1 VFDLKEAA
9 PQPAEPPQLGRLA
22 RFQSSPLGQTIRLRS
37 FRFYWTASF
46 FYFIA
51 FGAQRFTFVWL
62 VLELSD
68 NEALAGLTVFALG
81 IPAFFI
87 TLPAGAYADRLNR
100 RRMFMA
106 SNALGGIV
114 SMVAAALIWT
124 EVMSVPIAIA
134 TAIAMGIAT
143 AATQPPLTA
152 MVPTIV
158 PRERLMNGI
167 VLHTMGQN
175 LGMILGVAVGGM
187 AIQFW
192 GLGGAFA
199 ILGVAFGLGIG
210 AMMGVRIPPLPAIEG
225 PPLALGAQVRDGLSF
240 IYHHDGLRNLIVLT
254 GIVGFFMLGP
264 VFVLMPVIARDDLGQ
279 NAFWSAQLFTFT
291 SIGMLGMSVTLA
303 SIGGLNQKG
312 KWILAS
318 LIMGGVNLILLGWSP
333 WYPMTAFLMFIW
345 GLCGGIM
352 MNLNQTLAQSNT
364 PDHMMGRVMSV
375 VMLSIAGLMPMGSL
389 IAGWGAVRFGS
400 GEWLMGCGVLLI
412 LLGIVS
418 WARLPALREMD

>member
-1 VFDLKEAA
+1 MVELKDPE

-22 RFQSSPLGQTIRLRS
+22 RFRASPLGETIGIRS

-68 NEALAGLTVFALG
+68 NEALAGLTAFALG

-87 TLPAGAYADRLNR
+87 TLPAGAYADRLDR
-100 RRMFMA
+100 RRMFMV
-106 SNALGGIV
+106 SNALGGLV
-114 SMVAAALIWT
+114 SLGAAVLIWT
-124 EVMSVPIAIA
+124 DVMSVPLAIA

-152 MVPTIV
+152 IVPTIV
-158 PRERLMNGI
+158 PRDRLMNGI
-167 VLHTMGQN
+167 VLRTMGQN

-187 AIQFW
+187 TIQLW
-192 GLGGAFA
+192 DLGGAFA
-199 ILGVAFGLGIG
+199 VLGIAFFLG
-210 AMMGVRIPPLPAIEG
+210 ILSMMGVRIPPMPTIDGPRPALWE
-225 PPLALGAQVRDGLSF
+225 QVREGLAF
-240 IYHHDGLRNLIVLT
+240 IYHHDGLRNLIILM

-264 VFVLMPVIARDDLGQ
+264 IFVLMPVIARDDLGQ

-291 SIGMLGMSVTLA
+291 SIGMLGMSIALA

-312 KWILAS
+312 KWMLGS
-318 LIMGGVNLILLGWSP
+318 LIMGGANLILLGWSP

-345 GLCGGIM
+345 GLGGGIQI
-352 MNLNQTLAQSNT
+352 NLNQTLAQSNT

-375 VMLSIAGLMPMGSL
+375 VMLSIAGLMPLGSL
-389 IAGWGAVRFGS
+389 IAGWGAGRFGS
-400 GEWLMGCGVLLI
+400 GEWLIGCGVLLI

-418 WARLPALREMD
+418 WTRLPALREMD